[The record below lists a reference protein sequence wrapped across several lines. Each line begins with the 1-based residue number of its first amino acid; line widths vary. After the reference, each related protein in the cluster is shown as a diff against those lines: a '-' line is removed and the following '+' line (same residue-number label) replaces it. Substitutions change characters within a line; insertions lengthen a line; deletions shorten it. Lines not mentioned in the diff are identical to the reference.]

1 MLDVA
6 NIGFVGGNLR
16 YFFVDFLTTQQCGL
30 CRTAAPVI
38 SRVAVIAR
46 AKVNLRDLTNDD
58 ELFDRYEH
66 RIPVVLGPDGRVLA
80 EGQIS
85 FWALLGA
92 VLKARVRWA
101 VGSGQ

>member
-16 YFFVDFLTTQQCGL
+16 SFFVDFLTRQQCGL

-38 SRVAVIAR
+38 LRVAVIAR
-46 AKVNLRDLTNDD
+46 AEVSVRDVTTDD

-85 FWALLGA
+85 FWALLGS
-92 VLKARVRWA
+92 VLRARARWA
-101 VGSGQ
+101 VGSRQ